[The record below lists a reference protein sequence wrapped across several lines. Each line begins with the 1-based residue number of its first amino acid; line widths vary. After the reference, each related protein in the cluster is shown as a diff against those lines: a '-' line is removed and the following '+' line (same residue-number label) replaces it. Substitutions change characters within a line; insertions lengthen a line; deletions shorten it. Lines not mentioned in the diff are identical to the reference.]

1 MTAGY
6 YLHLPPN
13 DALRWFKV
21 LAVFRCATSRG
32 EPPGFELPPDRLPLR
47 VGESHGQA
55 SILIVDDQDLLREA
69 VGEYLAMQGYEIH
82 VAGSGAQGMQLLEQ
96 GLRPDLLLCDVMLPD
111 ISGAGFVREAQML
124 LPELKV
130 LYMSGHTHEAL
141 MGEIGGADFV
151 QKPFRLDL
159 LARRV
164 RSLLTSVDLEPQ

>member
-21 LAVFRCATSRG
+21 LAVFRCAASRG

-47 VGESHGQA
+47 VGEVHGQS

-69 VGEYLAMQGYEIH
+69 LGEYLAMQGYE
-82 VAGSGAQGMQLLEQ
+82 VQLAASGVEGMKLLEQ

-124 LPELKV
+124 VPDLKI
-130 LYMSGHTHEAL
+130 LFMSGHTHETL
-141 MGEIGGADFV
+141 ISQIGGADFV

-164 RSLLTSVDLEPQ
+164 RNRLASFDAEPQ

>member
-13 DALRWFKV
+13 DALHWFKV

-47 VGESHGQA
+47 VGESRGHA
-55 SILIVDDQDLLREA
+55 IILIVDDQALLREA
-69 VGEYLAMQGYEIH
+69 VGEYLAMQGYE
-82 VAGSGAQGMQLLEQ
+82 VQLAESGTAGMQLLEQ
-96 GLRPDLLLCDVMLPD
+96 GLRPGLLLCDVMLPD
-111 ISGAGFVREAQML
+111 ICGAGLVREAQML
-124 LPELKV
+124 MPDLKV
-130 LYMSGHTHEAL
+130 LFMSGYTHETV
-141 MGEIGGADFV
+141 MDEIGGADFV

-164 RSLLTSVDLEPQ
+164 RKLLTTSDSKA